1 MLRTSTYFTDV
12 MVHAQVLLTP
22 PFQIISVFVNQLI
35 GIPEEKNTLI
45 LNDFFELLEDR
56 GLINNFFKAAL
67 DREIMETSLIFFSL
81 TFLILFPSFHTFSI
95 EYKIHI
101 ILYFTNLFVNIH
113 NIDFLLIL
121 AIFFF
126 FFFF

>member
-12 MVHAQVLLTP
+12 MAHAQVLLTP

-35 GIPEEKNTLI
+35 GIPEEKNTVI

-67 DREIMETSLIFFSL
+67 DREIMETSLIFS
-81 TFLILFPSFHTFSI
+81 P
-95 EYKIHI
+95 
-101 ILYFTNLFVNIH
+101 
-113 NIDFLLIL
+113 
-121 AIFFF
+121 
-126 FFFF
+126 